1 MCFDVLTTPSRN
13 LTHIHWS
20 FILVQD
26 RHVPRGT
33 WNSKSS
39 ELQDHL
45 FFRVFLKNKRG
56 KPRILCP
63 PQNSQD
69 PKDKHVEHPKNV
81 FSFQFLKI
89 YFYQVS
95 CFLVQFVR
103 SIKKNRF
110 VNQVCHVWEM
120 CHTRSVWETC
130 CTRTRTRS
138 FFLLTN
144 IENRSVWK
152 LTGQPPVTDPVNFL
166 PPLSVLPSLSVVVRL
181 LLTLK
186 KQGRGSCQFT
196 VHVRVVKIF
205 VDPIHL
211 DIFAHRVFGMDV
223 YVWPSYYTHGC
234 HVVTLLPRGVVGH
247 VVWCHVV
254 LYQ

>member
-1 MCFDVLTTPSRN
+1 MNVKKQMVLDQNT
-13 LTHIHWS
+13 
-20 FILVQD
+20 F
-26 RHVPRGT
+26 
-33 WNSKSS
+33 
-39 ELQDHL
+39 QDHL

-186 KQGRGSCQFT
+186 NKGGGPVNSLYT
-196 VHVRVVKIF
+196 
-205 VDPIHL
+205 
-211 DIFAHRVFGMDV
+211 
-223 YVWPSYYTHGC
+223 YVWWKFLLILSIWIFLLTVCLVWMCMCDHHIIHMGVMLSPSSPVGLLDTSYD
-234 HVVTLLPRGVVGH
+234 VT
-247 VVWCHVV
+247 
-254 LYQ
+254 